1 MCRERVEPGIIK
13 PSRPDPK
20 KNAKAVVPILRGASP
35 ERMKALDEIARLS
48 GDRPDEWTKPCFGDF
63 EYWLAHKCGWISDD
77 ELAQDQAVYD
87 RKRQVALESSHR
99 FSIERYSWLET
110 PRYEEPPETGEY
122 VPAIDMK
129 LVRDRNLTDSA
140 RRIACFIL
148 RHAYQDNRE
157 GRFVAMTVSFIM
169 KGLAISRRTVQR
181 SLTLLET
188 RGYFRCEV
196 AKGNTT
202 KMCVGLIIH
211 LMQSLFP
218 RHHKEKW
225 PKERGNPEASSMPQ
239 KKIHLYKSILG
250 AKEKVS
256 RLTWA
261 LKCMNDVARKAFQAD
276 PLFGSQHIPACRGFK
291 TIGSGFLH
299 PSIRTMAQRQ
309 RKFQ

>member
-169 KGLAISRRTVQR
+169 KGLAISRRTVQL
-181 SLTLLET
+181 SLIHISEPT
-188 RGYFRCEV
+188 RPY
-196 AKGNTT
+196 
-202 KMCVGLIIH
+202 
-211 LMQSLFP
+211 
-218 RHHKEKW
+218 
-225 PKERGNPEASSMPQ
+225 
-239 KKIHLYKSILG
+239 
-250 AKEKVS
+250 
-256 RLTWA
+256 
-261 LKCMNDVARKAFQAD
+261 
-276 PLFGSQHIPACRGFK
+276 
-291 TIGSGFLH
+291 
-299 PSIRTMAQRQ
+299 
-309 RKFQ
+309 